1 MNFVCRA
8 NQINCGRVV
17 NQVGK
22 RLQGVVSFTDKQ
34 RFWFVYKRI
43 LMLLVVTLNQV
54 FHDLESF
61 LELFGSPEVNLLRF
75 VVLDLDLGL
84 FLPLFQKFACVWT
97 ILASEALVLDA
108 ASELQL
114 ELDLLA
120 ELVRNLVRLNNL
132 GLNIGLNLENESL
145 LLLFVLLLLSFLLLD
160 SFLLLNALLVAGFF
174 ALHFHLLELL
184 CLSSLLLLLNDHLL
198 VLGLFAEHLR
208 SLLLHIL
215 VLKLKCALL
224 FQHLL
229 LHFVTLL
236 LLVVFLHVDFLL
248 ETALVLEVLLT
259 FLVVSGFVFLLLP
272 FKLLF
277 VLLL

>member
-1 MNFVCRA
+1 M
-8 NQINCGRVV
+8 
-17 NQVGK
+17 
-22 RLQGVVSFTDKQ
+22 
-34 RFWFVYKRI
+34 
-43 LMLLVVTLNQV
+43 
-54 FHDLESF
+54 
-61 LELFGSPEVNLLRF
+61 
-75 VVLDLDLGL
+75 
-84 FLPLFQKFACVWT
+84 
-97 ILASEALVLDA
+97 ASEALVLDA

-114 ELDLLA
+114 ELDLLP

-184 CLSSLLLLLNDHLL
+184 CLSSLLLLFNDHLL

-224 FQHLL
+224 LTSSTPFRHSAFACCFSACRLL
-229 LHFVTLL
+229 AGDGASPRGTSHVLSCIWLRLPSSAVQTPLH
-236 LLVVFLHVDFLL
+236 
-248 ETALVLEVLLT
+248 TASLA
-259 FLVVSGFVFLLLP
+259 SG
-272 FKLLF
+272 
-277 VLLL
+277 